1 MPELLMPKATA
12 VWLVDSTALTFEQI
26 AAFCGLHDLEVQGIA
41 DGEVAVGIRGS
52 DPIANGQLTR
62 DEIVRCE
69 GDKSMRLNLS
79 TPSTKVP
86 QRTRRARYTPVS
98 KRQDRPNAIAW
109 LIKNYP
115 ELNDA
120 QIGKLLGT
128 TKSTISAV
136 RERTHWNTHNISPQ
150 DPLLLGI
157 CSEQEL
163 LEELRKAQKRQER
176 EAKKAA
182 REAARKAAAK
192 LLAAETA
199 AEAATKSAAEA
210 TTESATAPAPKP
222 AVPAAAPEPAGVDDL
237 TSTPEA
243 ETAPEIAPEPAP
255 EPESPLGDRPSES
268 SES

>member
-1 MPELLMPKATA
+1 MPKATA
-12 VWLVDSTALTFEQI
+12 VWLVDNTALTFEQI
-26 AAFCGLHDLEVQGIA
+26 AAFCVLHDLEVQGIA
-41 DGEVAVGIRGS
+41 DGEVAVGIRGL

-62 DEIVRCE
+62 EEIVRCE
-69 GDKSMRLNLS
+69 GDKSLRLSLS

-86 QRTRRARYTPVS
+86 QRSRRARYTPVS

-128 TKSTISAV
+128 TKSTITAV
-136 RERTHWNTHNISPQ
+136 RERTHWNTPNISPQ

-163 LEELRKAQKRQER
+163 LEELRKAQRRQER

-192 LLAAETA
+192 VLAAESDTPPAQPESVA
-199 AEAATKSAAEA
+199 APAGAADSPAATESDSPPDTKAA
-210 TTESATAPAPKP
+210 
-222 AVPAAAPEPAGVDDL
+222 
-237 TSTPEA
+237 
-243 ETAPEIAPEPAP
+243 IAPEADSHFGNGPG
-255 EPESPLGDRPSES
+255 ENSKS
-268 SES
+268 

>member
-1 MPELLMPKATA
+1 MSELLMPKATA
-12 VWLVDSTALTFEQI
+12 VWLVDNTALTFEQV

-41 DGEVAVGIRGS
+41 DGEVAVGIRGL
-52 DPIANGQLTR
+52 DPISNGQLTR
-62 DEIVRCE
+62 EEIERCE
-69 GDKSMRLNLS
+69 GDRKLRLNLNA
-79 TPSTKVP
+79 PSTKVP

-128 TKSTISAV
+128 TKSTITAV
-136 RERTHWNTHNISPQ
+136 RERTHWNTPNISPQ

-163 LEELRKAQKRQER
+163 LEELRKARKRQER
-176 EAKKAA
+176 EAKKAE

-192 LLAAETA
+192 LV
-199 AEAATKSAAEA
+199 AEA
-210 TTESATAPAPKP
+210 ATAPAPP
-222 AVPAAAPEPAGVDDL
+222 ETSAA
-237 TSTPEA
+237 PEA
-243 ETAPEIAPEPAP
+243 ETSDAPEAANAAVPAP
-255 EPESPLGDRPSES
+255 EPRPESAAETNAAIAPPAESPFGDRPGENNES
-268 SES
+268 

>member
-1 MPELLMPKATA
+1 MSELLMPKATA

-26 AAFCGLHDLEVQGIA
+26 AAFCGLHDLEVRGIA
-41 DGEVAVGIRGS
+41 DGEVAVGIRGH
-52 DPIANGQLTR
+52 DPIANDQLTR
-62 DEIVRCE
+62 EEIVRCE
-69 GDKSMRLNLS
+69 GDKSLRLSLS

-98 KRQDRPNAIAW
+98 KRQDRPNAISW

-128 TKSTISAV
+128 TKSTITAV
-136 RERTHWNTHNISPQ
+136 RERTHWNTQNISPH

-176 EAKKAA
+176 EAKKAE
-182 REAARKAAAK
+182 REAAKKAAAK
-192 LLAAETA
+192 AVAAKA
-199 AEAATKSAAEA
+199 AQAAQPS
-210 TTESATAPAPKP
+210 
-222 AVPAAAPEPAGVDDL
+222 PEPATETL
-237 TSTPEA
+237 PAPAEA
-243 ETAPEIAPEPAP
+243 MDAPDAEIAEAPVAPAATEADSLVATPPEKTGEA
-255 EPESPLGDRPSES
+255 
-268 SES
+268 

>member
-1 MPELLMPKATA
+1 MSELLMPKATA
-12 VWLVDSTALTFEQI
+12 VWLVDNTALTFEQV

-41 DGEVAVGIRGS
+41 DGEVAVGIRGV
-52 DPIANGQLTR
+52 DPITNGQLTR

-69 GDKSMRLNLS
+69 GDKSLRLNLS

-98 KRQDRPNAIAW
+98 KRQDRPNAISW

-128 TKSTISAV
+128 TKSTITAV
-136 RERTHWNTHNISPQ
+136 RERTHWNTSNISPH

-163 LEELRKAQKRQER
+163 LEELRKARRRQER
-176 EAKKAA
+176 EAKKAE

-192 LLAAETA
+192 L
-199 AEAATKSAAEA
+199 AATEA
-210 TTESATAPAPKP
+210 ATAPAPSET
-222 AVPAAAPEPAGVDDL
+222 VAAPEAADAAEPQ
-237 TSTPEA
+237 S
-243 ETAPEIAPEPAP
+243 ETAPQPAETPQTPQSPGTAETNTAIAPQTEP
-255 EPESPLGDRPSES
+255 PLGDRPDGNSDS
-268 SES
+268 

>member
-1 MPELLMPKATA
+1 MTDLLMPKATA

-26 AAFCGLHDLEVQGIA
+26 AAFCSLHDLEVQGIA
-41 DGEVAVGIRGS
+41 DGEVAVGIRGL
-52 DPIANGQLTR
+52 DPISNGQLTR
-62 DEIVRCE
+62 EEIVRCE
-69 GDKSMRLNLS
+69 GDKTSRLSLS
-79 TPSTKVP
+79 SPSTKLP

-128 TKSTISAV
+128 TKSTITAV
-136 RERTHWNTHNISPQ
+136 RERTHWNTPNISPQ

-163 LEELRKAQKRQER
+163 LEELRKAQRRQER

-192 LLAAETA
+192 AEA
-199 AEAATKSAAEA
+199 AEAATPPLAQPAPETVPA
-210 TTESATAPAPKP
+210 TDTAPAPAEAAEVASAPDSETP
-222 AVPAAAPEPAGVDDL
+222 ADAV
-237 TSTPEA
+237 TP
-243 ETAPEIAPEPAP
+243 IAPEAGSLIGDAP
-255 EPESPLGDRPSES
+255 EKTGDS
-268 SES
+268 

>member
-1 MPELLMPKATA
+1 MSELLMPKATA

-62 DEIVRCE
+62 EEIANCE
-69 GDKSMRLNLS
+69 QDKSLRLSLS
-79 TPSTKVP
+79 SPTTQVP
-86 QRTRRARYTPVS
+86 ERTRRARYTPVS
-98 KRQDRPNAIAW
+98 KRQDRPNAISW

-115 ELNDA
+115 VLNDA

-128 TKSTISAV
+128 TKSTITAV
-136 RERTHWNTHNISPQ
+136 RERSHWNTQNISPQ

-163 LEELRKAQKRQER
+163 LEELRKGQRRQER

-182 REAARKAAAK
+182 REAAKKAAAK
-192 LLAAETA
+192 
-199 AEAATKSAAEA
+199 AEAAA
-210 TTESATAPAPKP
+210 
-222 AVPAAAPEPAGVDDL
+222 AAAPPAQPSPAPVPAPVPTEAADLASEPDSEASPQDDAA
-237 TSTPEA
+237 S
-243 ETAPEIAPEPAP
+243 APE
-255 EPESPLGDRPSES
+255 
-268 SES
+268 

>member
-1 MPELLMPKATA
+1 MSGLLMPKATA
-12 VWLVDSTALTFEQI
+12 VWLVDNTALTFEQI
-26 AAFCGLHDLEVQGIA
+26 AAFCVLHDLEVQGIA
-41 DGEVAVGIRGS
+41 DGEVAVGIRGL

-62 DEIVRCE
+62 EEIVRCE
-69 GDKSMRLNLS
+69 GDKSLRLSLS

-86 QRTRRARYTPVS
+86 QRSRRARYTPVS

-128 TKSTISAV
+128 TKSTITAV
-136 RERTHWNTHNISPQ
+136 RERTHWNTPNISPQ

-163 LEELRKAQKRQER
+163 LEELRKAQRRQER

-192 LLAAETA
+192 VLAAESDTPPAQPESVA
-199 AEAATKSAAEA
+199 APAGAADSPAATESDSPPDTKAA
-210 TTESATAPAPKP
+210 
-222 AVPAAAPEPAGVDDL
+222 
-237 TSTPEA
+237 
-243 ETAPEIAPEPAP
+243 IAPEADSHFGNGPG
-255 EPESPLGDRPSES
+255 ENSKS
-268 SES
+268 